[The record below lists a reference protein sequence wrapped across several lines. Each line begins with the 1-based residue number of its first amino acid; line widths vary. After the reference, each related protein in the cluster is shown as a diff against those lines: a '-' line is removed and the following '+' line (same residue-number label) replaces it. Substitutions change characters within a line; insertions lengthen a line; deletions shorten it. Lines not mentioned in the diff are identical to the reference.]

1 MTVNKKELLIY
12 KLIVLYKEHFRDRRK
27 LDNLSHRQLYNL
39 FVELKVTPLILEWQ
53 RHIIRGYRKRLR
65 DLPYSILELIE
76 SETRHIEVAESQL
89 SDIIKMTI
97 KYEEWD
103 TSFNRSYRNLKLSR
117 FFNMLS
123 DRYNYLPIDYYKYGL
138 DLESAKLTD
147 LEDNLLLHRITKVVL
162 NEK

>member
-1 MTVNKKELLIY
+1 MTVNRKELLKY
-12 KLIVLYKEHFRDRRK
+12 KLIRLYKEHFSDRRK
-27 LDNLSHRQLYNL
+27 LENLTYKQMYKL
-39 FVELKVTPLILEWQ
+39 FIKLKLSKAFIEWHSYIDIKYKKGLD
-53 RHIIRGYRKRLR
+53 R
-65 DLPYSILELIE
+65 LPYRILELIE
-76 SETRHIEVAESQL
+76 SETKHIEIVESQL
-89 SDIIKMTI
+89 SDIIRMAI